1 MNDTTTPASKASPPV
16 GDDPVA
22 APVAAA
28 RSTRLYAGV
37 SFGVLAVVGFAALA
51 LAWQAWQK
59 VRDLEREQAQR
70 AQAVQSQSTE
80 ARVLARQAQGSVLE
94 TAAKVTLLEARLA
107 EVAVHRS
114 QTEDLLQSL
123 TQARDENLLVD
134 IESAV
139 LVSLQQSALVGSADP
154 LANALRR
161 ADERL
166 ARYRQPRLEAVRRAI
181 ARDLDVLRAT
191 AAVDIAAL
199 NINLDEA
206 VRMINELPLL
216 SQAATRNDEPDAAAP
231 QASSARTAAP
241 SPSAYAHVPTWLQP
255 LFNASSTFAEQLWSQ
270 AKSLVRVTRIE
281 HPEAVL
287 MAPEHAF
294 FLRENLKLRLLSA
307 RLALLSRQFG
317 LAQSDL
323 RMARISLERYFDR
336 GSRDFAPTL
345 ALIRQATDQ
354 AQQVELPQPSHTL
367 AALSA
372 AARHR
377 APVKQPG

>member
-1 MNDTTTPASKASPPV
+1 M
-16 GDDPVA
+16 A

-354 AQQVELPQPSHTL
+354 AQQVEPPQPSHTL